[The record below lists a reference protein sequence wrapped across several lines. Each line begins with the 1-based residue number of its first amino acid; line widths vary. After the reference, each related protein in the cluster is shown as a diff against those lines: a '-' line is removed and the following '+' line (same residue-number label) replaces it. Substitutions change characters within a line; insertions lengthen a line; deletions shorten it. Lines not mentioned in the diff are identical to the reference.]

1 MRQKTFQWNSIK
13 LRRNSYHLS
22 LLHPEPTKA
31 PAPINIMRQSSSLEA
46 EFAEKIAKTAAHKRR
61 STLAKDSGRPFEAEP
76 Q

>member
-1 MRQKTFQWNSIK
+1 
-13 LRRNSYHLS
+13 
-22 LLHPEPTKA
+22 
-31 PAPINIMRQSSSLEA
+31 MRQSSSLEA